1 MEMIIHPKNNM
12 VVNATD
18 FTMFEDW
25 QQVEFLTATD
35 CEVIEVA
42 GGFKLVGK
50 VNGETF
56 ESFLSIDEYF
66 DGKHFIYQIAAKT
79 FNNVIQ
85 FPKKIGVTT
94 YTPEMKDAK
103 PLADIEAKM
112 SHTGSKWR
120 LKTRLALKGRGIKLH
135 DADNGINVYYATELA
150 FEKLEQQYAISMECL
165 LD

>member
-1 MEMIIHPKNNM
+1 MIIHPKNNM
-12 VVNATD
+12 VVNEND

-25 QQVEFLTATD
+25 QQVEFLKAND

-56 ESFLSIDEYF
+56 ESFLSIDAYF
-66 DGKHFIYQIAAKT
+66 DGKNFTYAPASKVKKD
-79 FNNVIQ
+79 NVIQ

-103 PLADIEAKM
+103 PLADIEAKL
-112 SHTGSKWR
+112 SHTGNKWR

-135 DADNGINVYYATELA
+135 DSENGVNVYYATELA
-150 FEKLEQQYAISMECL
+150 FEKLEQQYCISMECL

>member
-1 MEMIIHPKNNM
+1 M
-12 VVNATD
+12 VVNESD
-18 FTMFEDW
+18 FTIFEDW
-25 QQVEFLTATD
+25 KEVEFLNATD
-35 CEVIEVA
+35 CEITEVA

-66 DGKHFIYQIAAKT
+66 DGKNFIYGIAANAL
-79 FNNVIQ
+79 NNVIQ

-103 PLADIEAKM
+103 PLADIEAKL

-135 DADNGINVYYATELA
+135 ESENGVNVYYATELA
-150 FEKLEQQYAISMECL
+150 FEKIEQQYAISMECL